1 MKIIPAIDL
10 KDGKCVRLFK
20 GDANN
25 LTVYNEN
32 PLNQAKIFESGGFER
47 VHIIDLDAAI
57 NNNKK
62 NLEIIKKIKTDT
74 SLTLQVGGGI
84 RDVQAIKYLIDIGI
98 DNLIVSSMAVE
109 KKDLMLKAL
118 KQHPN
123 KIYIGLDVK
132 TGSIMTRGWI
142 KNSNLSL
149 AEVVNIYNLSD
160 IKGFIYTDVFRDGTL
175 MGINLEE
182 IKKLSNLT
190 SKKIVVGGGVKNI
203 QEIKKLKSM
212 GKKNLEGVIVGKAYY
227 SGLINLEDA
236 RKFNSNA

>member
-109 KKDLMLKAL
+109 KKDLMLKACL
-118 KQHPN
+118 
-123 KIYIGLDVK
+123 ILE
-132 TGSIMTRGWI
+132 SIFLHFC
-142 KNSNLSL
+142 SPLL
-149 AEVVNIYNLSD
+149 
-160 IKGFIYTDVFRDGTL
+160 
-175 MGINLEE
+175 
-182 IKKLSNLT
+182 
-190 SKKIVVGGGVKNI
+190 
-203 QEIKKLKSM
+203 
-212 GKKNLEGVIVGKAYY
+212 
-227 SGLINLEDA
+227 
-236 RKFNSNA
+236 